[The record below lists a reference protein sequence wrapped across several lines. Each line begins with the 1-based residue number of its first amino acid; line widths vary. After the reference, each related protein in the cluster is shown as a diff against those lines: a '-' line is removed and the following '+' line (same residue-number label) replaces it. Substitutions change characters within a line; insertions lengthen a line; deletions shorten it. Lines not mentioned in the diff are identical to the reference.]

1 MRNIVVNYDPDSK
14 NFKIYEDTTKT
25 LIESPSVGEGFSNLN
40 KFLLE
45 IDKSGKSIL
54 DDPDIMYHFD
64 SYTFNA
70 MIKNNLALVKRLTD
84 IPSEF
89 KNSASKFGMPSVP
102 RDINTKN
109 KQEFSRGS
117 KSLKMGRFTDT
128 SFGKS
133 YRKFGGRK

>member
-1 MRNIVVNYDPDSK
+1 
-14 NFKIYEDTTKT
+14 
-25 LIESPSVGEGFSNLN
+25 
-40 KFLLE
+40 
-45 IDKSGKSIL
+45 
-54 DDPDIMYHFD
+54 MYHFD